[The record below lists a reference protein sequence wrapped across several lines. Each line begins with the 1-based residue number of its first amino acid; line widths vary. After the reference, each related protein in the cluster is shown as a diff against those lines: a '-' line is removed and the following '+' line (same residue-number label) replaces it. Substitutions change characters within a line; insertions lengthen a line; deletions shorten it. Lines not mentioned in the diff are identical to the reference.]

1 MERGMVEA
9 EGRLYAKEQKIRR
22 AQNVLETKSSSSL
35 LKTVKLEV
43 RGDDQISSQ
52 INNITAS
59 IQSLSFTL

>member
-52 INNITAS
+52 INNITA
-59 IQSLSFTL
+59 

>member
-1 MERGMVEA
+1 MERVNGFQWWK
-9 EGRLYAKEQKIRR
+9 RLYAKEQKIRR

-52 INNITAS
+52 INNMGTA
-59 IQSLSFTL
+59 

>member
-35 LKTVKLEV
+35 LETVKLEV
-43 RGDDQISSQ
+43 TGDDQISGQ
-52 INNITAS
+52 INNITA
-59 IQSLSFTL
+59 